1 MRTHGL
7 WAIRKEMQGERREE
21 GVYIYLPFTMTLMA
35 DYVGVPRENVS
46 RACKSL
52 AARGLLV
59 YRDRH
64 FILPNPD
71 GLAEFY
77 KM

>member
-1 MRTHGL
+1 MRTL
-7 WAIRKEMQGERREE
+7 NEMGS
-21 GVYIYLPFTMTLMA
+21 L
-35 DYVGVPRENVS
+35 
-46 RACKSL
+46 L
-52 AARGLLV
+52 AARGLLC

>member
-1 MRTHGL
+1 
-7 WAIRKEMQGERREE
+7 
-21 GVYIYLPFTMTLMA
+21 MTLMA
-35 DYVGVPRENVS
+35 DFVGVPRENVS

-52 AARGLLV
+52 AARGLLC